1 MLKKN
6 KGKLIVSSLIILLPI
21 VIGLF
26 LWNDMPERIATHWN
40 VQGEPD
46 GFSSRSFTVFV
57 MPIILLILHW
67 IALFFTA
74 RDPKNKEQNSKVFQ
88 MVFWIVPMISLMVCS
103 FSYVRALGNDIS
115 MDMIGRI
122 LLAFMLIIF
131 GNYMPKC
138 KKNHTIGI
146 KVVWALRNE
155 ENWNKTHR
163 FAGNIWFFGGI
174 VLLATILIPIEQS
187 MYIFL
192 VLLLVIAFAPMIYSY
207 VYYRKQLKMGT
218 ATKEDAIMNSS
229 ERKTTKL
236 SLAVG
241 IIIIIFVIISLFTG
255 KFELQFEETFFR
267 INATYWDDAT
277 VNYADIDSIEY
288 REENVAGT
296 RTFGYGGSTI
306 IMGECENSE
315 FGSYTRYTYIS
326 CDACIVLTV
335 DNNILVINGKNEEQ
349 TKEIYEELQK
359 KLQFQ

>member
-6 KGKLIVSSLIILLPI
+6 KGKLLVSSLIILLPI

-26 LWNDMPERIATHWN
+26 LWNDMPERIVTHWN
-40 VQGEPD
+40 AQGEPD
-46 GFSSRSFTVFV
+46 DFSSRSFAIFV

-74 RDPKNKEQNSKVFQ
+74 RDPKNQEQNSKVFQ
-88 MVFWIVPMISLMVCS
+88 IVFWIVPVVSLMGSS
-103 FSYVRALGNDIS
+103 FSYASALGNDIS

-122 LLAFMLIIF
+122 PFAFMFIMI

-138 KKNHTIGI
+138 KQNHTIGI

-163 FAGNIWFFGGI
+163 FAGKIWFFGGI
-174 VLLATILIPIEQS
+174 LLLATMFIPIEHS
-187 MYIFL
+187 MDIFL

-218 ATKEDAIMNSS
+218 ATKEDAMMNSY
-229 ERKTTKL
+229 EKKTTKF

-241 IIIIIFVIISLFTG
+241 MIIIVFVIISLFTG
-255 KFELQFEETFFR
+255 KFELQFEENFFK

-288 REENVAGT
+288 REQNVGGT
-296 RTFGYGGSTI
+296 RTFGYGGPTI

-315 FGSYTRYTYIS
+315 FGSYTRYTYTL

-335 DNNILVINGKNEEQ
+335 DDDILVINGKNEEQ

-359 KLQFQ
+359 KLQ